1 MKNREI
7 ISALVGST
15 FFAIPYLALSLPV
28 LPAVVIGA
36 SAFGASELV
45 LSGIKTKETLKDT
58 NKPLYVKISKAEKQ
72 NKEILNL
79 IPKVEN
85 ENIKNNLKEIHSTVN
100 KILSTISKSPKKA
113 DNLNNFFDY
122 YLPILITIVNRY
134 DEVENQELE
143 SKDGKEFIN
152 KANKMISDTNTAFKT
167 ILSSLYQNDIID
179 ADADMKVYNIM
190 LKADGIL
197 DNNIM
202 KGSESDEE

>member
-85 ENIKNNLKEIHSTVN
+85 EKTKNNLKEIHSTVN
-100 KILSTISKSPKKA
+100 KIISTISKSPKKA